1 MAIDPVIAAA
11 SVLSGLAFVGVGVG
25 AWMLTNPYRTPQD
38 RLRSLSE
45 SAERPPQFITDSDP
59 IMRRREVP
67 SLMRRL
73 AALATPGKPEE
84 ISLLRQSMLQA
95 GLKAHNALEIYLI
108 TKVLL
113 ALTLPIVAG
122 LFLPGATVAM
132 LSLALLGSASVG
144 YYVPNIYVANLTQ
157 RRKQS
162 ISKSIPD
169 ALDLLVSC
177 TEAGLGLDAA
187 FMRVAENLGEAS
199 PELAGEL
206 NVVTAEVGAGVPR
219 SEALR
224 RLEQR
229 TGTPE
234 LTSLVNVLIQA
245 DRLGTPVAQALR
257 VYAATTRT
265 RRMLAA
271 EEKAAAISPKLT
283 VAMVLFLLP
292 SLFMVILGPAIV
304 NIFREVIPTLAGQ

>member
-1 MAIDPVIAAA
+1 MAIDPIVAAA
-11 SVLSGLAFVGVGVG
+11 SALSGLAFVGVGVG

-45 SAERPPQFITDSDP
+45 TAERPPDFVPSADS
-59 IMRRREVP
+59 IVRRREVP
-67 SLMRRL
+67 GLMRRM
-73 AALATPGKPEE
+73 ASLATPGNPEE

-113 ALTLPIVAG
+113 ALTLPIITG
-122 LFLPGATVAM
+122 LFLPGVSVAV
-132 LSLALLGSASVG
+132 LSLTLLVAAAMG
-144 YYVPNIYVANLTQ
+144 YYLPNIFVANLTQ

-162 ISKSIPD
+162 MTKAIPD

-187 FMRVAENLGEAS
+187 FMRVAENLTDAS

-219 SEALR
+219 PEALR

-304 NIFREVIPTLAGQ
+304 NIFREVLPTLAGQ

>member
-1 MAIDPVIAAA
+1 M
-11 SVLSGLAFVGVGVG
+11 
-25 AWMLTNPYRTPQD
+25 
-38 RLRSLSE
+38 
-45 SAERPPQFITDSDP
+45 
-59 IMRRREVP
+59 P
-67 SLMRRL
+67 SLIKRL
-73 AALATPGKPEE
+73 ASLAEPAKPEE

-108 TKVLL
+108 LKVLL
-113 ALTLPIVAG
+113 ALTLPLVAG
-122 LFLPGATVAM
+122 LFLPGV
-132 LSLALLGSASVG
+132 SVSVLALVLLLAAAGG
-144 YYVPNIYVANLTQ
+144 YYLPNIFVANLTQ

-162 ISKSIPD
+162 MSKSLPD

-177 TEAGLGLDAA
+177 TEAGLGLDAS
-187 FMRVAENLGEAS
+187 FQRVAENLTDAA
-199 PELAGEL
+199 PELAAEL
-206 NVVTAEVGAGVPR
+206 NVVTAEVSAGVPR
-219 SEALR
+219 VEAMR

-234 LTSLVNVLIQA
+234 LGSLVNVLIQA

-257 VYAATTRT
+257 VYAQTTRT